1 MESRFWEAAR
11 RGKVD
16 AVKMILRDNPTLDV
30 NWRNPEENQSTALRQ
45 ACADGQDPIAA
56 ILLAHPDIDVNLK
69 NRDGYT
75 PLYSATYCGRTAC
88 VRLLL
93 KDPRVMPNEPN
104 ALGFLPVHRAVFYRH
119 DDIIKWWI
127 ASGREMDLGK
137 PGDVEK
143 TDAIGRAKNGGKTD
157 VVTLLERFK
166 ENPVE
171 TRHAMRVDLGL
182 LDELAAE
189 MFALVVFVSDGL
201 LQSNSTT
208 PSPAA
213 RYFSIASQ
221 LPLDLQ
227 MVLCNRVFGSPK
239 DFVLSR
245 TSEPGFHL
253 LARTTTWQQ

>member
-137 PGDVEK
+137 PGDDRL
-143 TDAIGRAKNGGKTD
+143 DAIGEAKKIRSAD
-157 VVTLLERFK
+157 VAELLERFK
-166 ENPVE
+166 ENPLE
-171 TRHAMRVDLGL
+171 TRHAVRLELGL
-182 LDELAAE
+182 VAELAAE
-189 MFALVVFVSDGL
+189 LFALVVFVSDGL
-201 LQSNSTT
+201 LQVKDTAA
-208 PSPAA
+208 PAA
-213 RYFSIASQ
+213 RFFKIAQ
-221 LPLDLQ
+221 RFPLELQ
-227 MVLCNRVFGSPK
+227 MVLCCRVMRSAKELIP
-239 DFVLSR
+239 
-245 TSEPGFHL
+245 SEDSEVAFKHL
-253 LARTTTWQQ
+253 AKVI

>member
-1 MESRFWEAAR
+1 
-11 RGKVD
+11 
-16 AVKMILRDNPTLDV
+16 MILRDNPTLDV

-127 ASGREMDLGK
+127 ASGREMDLGE
-137 PGDVEK
+137 PRRYDDVLEVSTRNYIK
-143 TDAIGRAKNGGKTD
+143 A
-157 VVTLLERFK
+157 LMERFR
-166 ENPVE
+166 ENPLE
-171 TRHAMRVDLGL
+171 TRHAVRLELGL
-182 LDELAAE
+182 VAELAAE
-189 MFALVVFVSDGL
+189 LFALVVFVSDGL
-201 LQSNSTT
+201 LQVKDTAA
-208 PSPAA
+208 PAA
-213 RYFSIASQ
+213 RFFKIAQ
-221 LPLDLQ
+221 RFPLELQ
-227 MVLCNRVFGSPK
+227 MVLCCRVMRSAKELIP
-239 DFVLSR
+239 
-245 TSEPGFHL
+245 SEDSEVAFKHL
-253 LARTTTWQQ
+253 AKVI